1 MQFKTSNNKIS
12 NTMKF
17 IVNSQQLL
25 KQLQSLSGVIAS
37 NNTMP
42 IITCFHFHLEER
54 KLTVKTTD
62 LTTTLVAT
70 LEVETAHME
79 QAEEVAIPSKML
91 LDILKTFDDV
101 PMTFDVDQQSYSI
114 TIASGQGEYKLAGM
128 DAATY
133 PTMPVAESNDRI
145 VFGSSALVEAINKTV
160 FATSNDEMHQQMNG
174 IFCEMTPEGVTFVAT
189 DAHKLVRYRRKDVRA
204 EQSTSFILPKKPI
217 IIVKNILAARKDDA
231 EVTIA
236 YNNTNLFITFDNF
249 FIVCRLVDGRYPNYE
264 AAIPKNNPNRLILD
278 RQSFL
283 NTLRRVS
290 IFASEATRQVRLS
303 IQSDHINISAEDIE
317 FSNKANETIPCQYEG
332 DAMDIGFNAKF
343 LTEMLGNLD
352 SEQVLFELSH
362 PSRAGIIFPYYTEE
376 KEDKDDDILML
387 VMPVMLAN

>member
-1 MQFKTSNNKIS
+1 
-12 NTMKF
+12 MKF

-25 KQLQSLSGVIAS
+25 KQLQSLSGVLSS

-42 IITCFHFHLEER
+42 IINCFHFHLEEGQ
-54 KLTVKTTD
+54 LTMKTTD
-62 LTTTLVAT
+62 LSTTLVARMD
-70 LEVETAHME
+70 VETSRME
-79 QAEEVAIPSKML
+79 QPEEVAIPSKML

-101 PMTFDVDQQSYSI
+101 PLTFDVDQSNYSI
-114 TIASGQGEYKLAGM
+114 EIASGQGQYHLAGM

-133 PTMPVAESNDRI
+133 PTMPTAEGTNT
-145 VFGSSALVEAINKTV
+145 VVLGGNALVEAINKTV

-174 IFCEMTPEGVTFVAT
+174 IFCEMTPEGITFVAT
-189 DAHKLVRYRRKDVRA
+189 DAHKLVRYRRNDVHS
-204 EQSTSFILPKKPI
+204 EVSTNFILPKKPI
-217 IIVKNILAARKDDA
+217 IIVKNILAGRKDDS
-231 EVTIA
+231 EVCIE

-249 FIVCRLVDGRYPNYE
+249 YIVCRLVDGRYPNYE
-264 AAIPKNNPNRLILD
+264 AAIPKDNPNKLIID

-303 IQSDHINISAEDIE
+303 IGAEKMEISAEDIE

-332 DAMDIGFNAKF
+332 DPMDIGFNAKF
-343 LTEMLGNLD
+343 LTEMISNLD
-352 SEQVLFELSH
+352 SEQVLIELSH

-376 KEDKDDDILML
+376 PEGKADDILML